1 MILQIELQADVKCP
15 LERVGIEAELRIPI
29 LELRPHGKIICT
41 EIKSKPL

>member
-29 LELRPHGKIICT
+29 LELRPHGKIIRT
-41 EIKSKPL
+41 ELKSEPL